1 MDGAVP
7 MVDVLGIRT
16 FCTIS
21 MAFGHINHSTRFF
34 SFYKF
39 YDKFKQAKD
48 TTIIIVINNN
58 HYN

>member
-1 MDGAVP
+1 